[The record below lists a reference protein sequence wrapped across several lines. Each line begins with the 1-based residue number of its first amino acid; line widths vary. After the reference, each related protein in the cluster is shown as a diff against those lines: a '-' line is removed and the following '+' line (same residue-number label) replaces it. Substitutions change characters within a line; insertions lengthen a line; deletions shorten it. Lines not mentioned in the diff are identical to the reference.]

1 MITQKIASL
10 DGSGYEAI
18 QSSISKN
25 TFPYLNMFSIQ
36 CRNNITVKDN
46 KNRMNIANFINIY
59 TNIYIPILYVTKMIQ
74 NKNN

>member
-1 MITQKIASL
+1 
-10 DGSGYEAI
+10 
-18 QSSISKN
+18 
-25 TFPYLNMFSIQ
+25 MFSIQ